1 MHPLARRIALLVSV
15 FSLLT
20 GVFLLGYN
28 LRLITEEARGVALN
42 LWPVLLIGAGILLVW
57 DSTKKRAFAAA
68 DRSRTVQFPFP
79 ASAPAS
85 ELTCRVQF
93 SYGKLVTG
101 QADGAPRLVTEQV
114 GPAPSPS
121 IQEQVIGDR
130 HEVSIAIG
138 QPLFPAHFQLHN
150 TWRLE
155 LPTAVPLHLF
165 LQLHEADLHMD
176 VRRLDLESL
185 DLKAESGDHQIVLC
199 RPRKKLSARIYASGS
214 NLSLVLPAR
223 VFAWVR
229 LLNPF
234 CRVDYPQGDLEKKED
249 GSLVSARA
257 AELHGSVDVE
267 VDGPLRTLYLDIDDS
282 LEA

>member
-1 MHPLARRIALLVSV
+1 MHPLARRIALLVAV

-28 LRLITEEARGVALN
+28 LRLITEEARGVALD
-42 LWPVLLIGAGILLVW
+42 LWPVLLIGAGILLVG
-57 DSTKKRAFAAA
+57 DSTKKRAFANTTRAH
-68 DRSRTVQFPFP
+68 TVQFPLP
-79 ASAPAS
+79 QSPEAS

-93 SYGKLVTG
+93 SYGRLVTSP
-101 QADGAPRLVTEQV
+101 ADGPARLVTEQV
-114 GPAPSPS
+114 GPAPAPS
-121 IQEQVIGDR
+121 IQQQIVGDH
-130 HEVSIAIG
+130 HEISIAIS

-155 LPTAVPLHLF
+155 LPRSVTLHLF
-165 LQLHEADLHMD
+165 LQLHEADLRMD
-176 VRRLDLESL
+176 LRPLEVESL

-249 GSLVSARA
+249 GSLVTARVA
-257 AELHGSVDVE
+257 DLHGSVDVE

-282 LEA
+282 AEA